1 MFGALAK
8 KPSEGASGLAR
19 FDSSSSVARRGGNEG
34 EGVIPDPAELFLTP
48 MGAPKPMDEAS
59 LARALVSWQS
69 EFALARNLWDV
80 AGGPLDRSAAGDAA
94 GSNVIRGLAG
104 APEPSG

>member
-34 EGVIPDPAELFLTP
+34 EGVIPDPAELDTDGSAQTNGRGELGTSTRIVAVRIRP
-48 MGAPKPMDEAS
+48 SSE
-59 LARALVSWQS
+59 LVG
-69 EFALARNLWDV
+69 RC
-80 AGGPLDRSAAGDAA
+80 R
-94 GSNVIRGLAG
+94 RTT
-104 APEPSG
+104 